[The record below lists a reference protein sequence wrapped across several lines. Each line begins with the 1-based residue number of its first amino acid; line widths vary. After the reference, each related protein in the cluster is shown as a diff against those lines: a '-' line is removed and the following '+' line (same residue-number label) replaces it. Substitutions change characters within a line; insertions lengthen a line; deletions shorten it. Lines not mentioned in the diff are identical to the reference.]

1 MKRRAFPA
9 IRVLASL
16 SLAATGLALSGCAD
30 LPRDQHG
37 ATERIRQ
44 SRVLTVGV
52 PTDENDSPVARRE
65 REVLQK
71 IATRL
76 GATIEYKKGDSHQ
89 LLQDLENLK
98 YPIVA
103 ASLPSDSPFA
113 QSVGMSQP
121 YWKNGPERKD
131 YCLAVAPGE
140 NRLLFIV
147 DQVILEEQKS
157 RNATATARDVST
169 HIAKTNGGDA

>member
-1 MKRRAFPA
+1 VSIFAVGAF
-9 IRVLASL
+9 
-16 SLAATGLALSGCAD
+16 SGCAD

-37 ATERIRQ
+37 ATSRIQ
-44 SRVLTVGV
+44 ESRVLTVGI
-52 PTDENDSPVARRE
+52 PAEQEDSQVVRRE
-65 REVLQK
+65 REILQK
-71 IATRL
+71 VAQRL
-76 GATIEYKKGDSHQ
+76 GARIEYKKGNAHQ

-103 ASLPSDSPFA
+103 AALPSDSPFS

-131 YCLAVAPGE
+131 YCIAVAPGE

-147 DQVILEEQKS
+147 DQIILEENKS
-157 RNATATARDVST
+157 RHTTASPKSRAST
-169 HIAKTNGGDA
+169 RKGGDG